1 MAFVAD
7 PAVCDACPVKAAC
20 TPGKTG
26 RHVHRSLHE
35 PYLDR
40 VRAYHAT
47 ESYKKAMRNGRSG
60 SSRCSARP
68 NSGTTSG
75 SSGCAACPR

>member
-1 MAFVAD
+1 M
-7 PAVCDACPVKAAC
+7 KAAC

-40 VRAYHAT
+40 VRAYHTT
-47 ESYKKAMRNGRSG
+47 ESL
-60 SSRCSARP
+60 
-68 NSGTTSG
+68 
-75 SSGCAACPR
+75 